1 MKAHE
6 PFLPWAQLQP
16 ELFALESA
24 ARLNDAAA
32 IKAVLIK
39 HGQGY
44 QPS

>member
-6 PFLPWAQLQP
+6 PSIPWAQLHS

-24 ARLNDAAA
+24 ASLNDAAA

-39 HGQGY
+39 HVQGY